1 MEGSR
6 SDLFQWLAEG
16 SAALF
21 GAEAPPG
28 EETLRRSDWLRV
40 LIDTL
45 PYSALVEREGRVIY
59 ANGLMLK
66 ALGLE
71 SVDQI
76 QGRPSADLVQPGDLQ
91 PTRRQLEACEPDGR
105 PSRVRTGRL
114 LRSPASPLRI
124 EMAEIPLWFE
134 GAPSVAL
141 IAREEEADQQMA
153 DRFRVAVESSPT
165 GMLIVDA
172 EGTIILVNREAETVF
187 GYQRQELLGR
197 PIEILLPERHRKEH
211 PDLRR
216 SFVEMHRI
224 RGMAASR
231 NIFGL
236 RKDGS
241 EVALEIGLNPVE
253 TEEGVIVLC
262 SILDIEERRKARSLV
277 ATADRMAS
285 VGTLAAGVAHGINNP
300 LTYVMG
306 NLSFALEELDR
317 LFAPPDESG
326 GAADAESRMS
336 ELASMLDE
344 LRDALAQASEGSAR
358 IRDLVADLVTF
369 SSRQEIESDTLD
381 LHAVVE
387 SALNL
392 TRNEIRH
399 RARLVKRFEEVPC
412 VKGDPSQLAHV
423 MLSLLINAAQAIP
436 EGEAEENE
444 IRVSTWTDP
453 SGAAVVEICDTG
465 PGIAPEILGRLFE
478 PFFTTKPVGSGTG
491 LGLAVAHGIVSSIG
505 GEISVES
512 TLGRG
517 SAFQVRIPPTLA
529 STTDSPPHD
538 PQRSQTP
545 SRRILLVDDEPHLLS
560 MLQRVLA
567 RLGGVLAVEGGREAL
582 ELIQGGARFDVILCD
597 LMMPDMTGMDLFH
610 ELRLKQPELAERVVF
625 ITGGPFTSRATAF
638 LEQIDNRVI
647 AKPLDPEAL
656 VAAIRAVAPWQGAE
670 EPR

>member
-6 SDLFQWLAEG
+6 SDLFQWLAEE

-21 GAEAPPG
+21 GAEAPPS

-40 LIDTL
+40 LLDTL
-45 PYSALVEREGRVIY
+45 PYPALVEREGRVVY
-59 ANGLMLK
+59 ANGRMLR
-66 ALGLE
+66 ALGFE
-71 SVDQI
+71 SADEI
-76 QGRPSADLVQPGDLQ
+76 RGRFSADLVQPDDLQ
-91 PTRRQLEACEPDGR
+91 PTQHQLEVCAPDER
-105 PSRVRTGRL
+105 RSPVKTGHL
-114 LRSPASPLRI
+114 LRSPGSPLRI

-141 IAREEEADQQMA
+141 IAREEEAGQQMA
-153 DRFRVAVESSPT
+153 DPFRVAVESSPT

-172 EGTIILVNREAETVF
+172 EGTILLVNREAEAVF
-187 GYQRQELLGR
+187 GYARQELLGR
-197 PIEILLPERHRKEH
+197 SIEILVPERHRGEH

-216 SFVEMHRI
+216 AFVETHRE
-224 RGMAASR
+224 RGMGASR

-236 RKDGS
+236 RKNGS
-241 EVALEIGLNPVE
+241 EVALEIGLNPVK
-253 TEEGVIVLC
+253 TEEGVFALC

-306 NLSFALEELDR
+306 NLTFALEELDR
-317 LFAPPDESG
+317 LHASPDEST
-326 GAADAESRMS
+326 GAADAESRTT
-336 ELASMLDE
+336 ELTSMLDE
-344 LRDALAQASEGSAR
+344 LRNALAHAKEGSTR

-369 SSRQEIESDTLD
+369 SSRQERESETLD
-381 LHAVVE
+381 LHVVVE

-412 VKGDPSQLAHV
+412 VKGAPSQLAHV

-436 EGEAEENE
+436 EGQAEENE

-453 SGAAVVEICDTG
+453 SGAAVVEIRDTG

-517 SAFQVRIPPTLA
+517 SAFQMRIPPTVA
-529 STTDSPPHD
+529 SSTGSLPHD
-538 PQRSQTP
+538 RQRTETP
-545 SRRILLVDDEPHLLS
+545 TRRILLVDDEPHLLP

-567 RLGGVLAVEGGREAL
+567 RLGSVLAVEGGRAAL

-597 LMMPDMTGMDLFH
+597 LMMPDMTGMDLFQ
-610 ELRLKQPELAERVVF
+610 ELSLKQPELVERMVF
-625 ITGGPFTSRATAF
+625 ITGGSFTSRATAF
-638 LEQIDNRVI
+638 LERIDNRVL

-656 VAAIRAVAPWQGAE
+656 VAAIRAVAP
-670 EPR
+670 